1 MHPGWRAAGCAR
13 AGSREFDSFN
23 DFFLLKM
30 EQVLQEQLCALGTLP
45 TAVPGGCRGSARADD
60 VLLCTCS
67 ERGGCELGFQ
77 TGEQQLHLKA
87 CKTLIKKMRP

>member
-1 MHPGWRAAGCAR
+1 
-13 AGSREFDSFN
+13 
-23 DFFLLKM
+23 M
-30 EQVLQEQLCALGTLP
+30 EQALQEQLCALGTLP
-45 TAVPGGCRGSARADD
+45 TAVPGGCRGGACADD

-87 CKTLIKKMRP
+87 CKTLIKKIMRP